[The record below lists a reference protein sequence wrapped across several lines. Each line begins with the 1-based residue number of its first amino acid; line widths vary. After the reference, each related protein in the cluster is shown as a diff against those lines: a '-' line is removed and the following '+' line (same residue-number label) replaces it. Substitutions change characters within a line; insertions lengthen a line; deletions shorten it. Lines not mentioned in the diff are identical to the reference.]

1 MFREEPRH
9 HDALKGVVTH
19 SVDASQGGIPGV
31 ASPNRRVIGV
41 ISDTHALLRA
51 EALAYLRGCDIVVH
65 AGDVGS
71 PEVIEELATIAPI
84 YAVRG
89 NNDKGPWADSLP
101 EVEMIEFGGKLIY
114 MVHDAADIDID
125 PQAAGVD
132 LVVTG
137 HTHRPKL
144 ETRDGVVYLNPGSA
158 GPRRFRL
165 PIALAK
171 VSLEGGAMRP
181 EIQELESS

>member
-1 MFREEPRH
+1 MRSS
-9 HDALKGVVTH
+9 D
-19 SVDASQGGIPGV
+19 
-31 ASPNRRVIGV
+31 RRVIGV
-41 ISDTHALLRA
+41 ISDTHSLLRPA
-51 EALAYLRGCDIVVH
+51 ALAYLRGCEIVLH
-65 AGDVGS
+65 AGDVGA
-71 PEVIEELATIAPI
+71 PEVIEGLAAIARV

-101 EVEMIEFGGKLIY
+101 EVEMIEFGGKTIY
-114 MVHDAADIDID
+114 MVHDPADIDID

-144 ETRDGVVYLNPGSA
+144 ETLDGVVYLNPGSA

-165 PIALAK
+165 PIALGK
-171 VSLEGGAMRP
+171 VVLQGDVIKP
-181 EIQELESS
+181 EIRELQSG